1 MEHLL
6 LSLAGTPAN
15 ALTFII
21 ALGILVIQLADK
33 GLLGFRIGKR
43 ETLGKRMDYLIEY
56 VNHRETEKLDKL
68 IEISTE
74 TNLRETEKLDKL
86 IEISTETN
94 LLIRE
99 MAKYGITC
107 RKE

>member
-6 LSLAGTPAN
+6 TTFIGAPAN

-21 ALGILVIQLADK
+21 ALGILIIQLADK
-33 GLLGFRIGKR
+33 GLLGLRIGKR
-43 ETLGKRMDYLIEY
+43 ETLSKRMDTLVEY

-74 TNLRETEKLDKL
+74 TNLLMK
-86 IEISTETN
+86 
-94 LLIRE
+94 E

>member
-6 LSLAGTPAN
+6 LSLAGSPAN

-56 VNHRETEKLDKL
+56 VDH
-68 IEISTE
+68 
-74 TNLRETEKLDKL
+74 RETEKLDKL

-94 LLIRE
+94 LLIKE